1 MENQS
6 NIDYKIITLGDTNVG
21 KTSLI
26 MRYTL
31 NEFNTNL
38 FNTIGMDSKIK
49 DIEIDSKKIK
59 IKIWD
64 SAGQE
69 RFRSMQKYYYNKV
82 DGIIFVYDITKKN
95 TLKIID
101 SWIDEV
107 KENVKGDISFI
118 LVGNK
123 TDLEEEREVSI
134 IEGEK
139 FAQKYNY
146 HFLECSAA
154 NGIGVYEIFDYL
166 VRDILKKKENQFNDN
181 NSRDNNFTLDN
192 NGKESRNKKKCCS

>member
-26 MRYTL
+26 MRYTI
-31 NEFNTNL
+31 NEFNTNSL
-38 FNTIGMDSKIK
+38 NTIGMDSKIK

-64 SAGQE
+64 LAGQE
-69 RFRSMQKYYYNKV
+69 RFRSMHKYYYNKV

-154 NGIGVYEIFDYL
+154 NGIGVNEIFDYL
-166 VRDILKKKENQFNDN
+166 VRDILKKK
-181 NSRDNNFTLDN
+181 
-192 NGKESRNKKKCCS
+192 

>member
-6 NIDYKIITLGDTNVG
+6 KIDYKIITLGDTNVG

-26 MRYTL
+26 MRYTI
-31 NEFNTNL
+31 NEFNTNSL
-38 FNTIGMDSKIK
+38 NTIGMDSKIK

-154 NGIGVYEIFDYL
+154 NGIGVNEIFDYL
-166 VRDILKKKENQFNDN
+166 VRDILKKKENQFIDN
-181 NSRDNNFTLDN
+181 NSRDNNFTLNN

>member
-26 MRYTL
+26 MRYTI
-31 NEFNTNL
+31 NEFNTNSL
-38 FNTIGMDSKIK
+38 NTIGMDSKIK

-154 NGIGVYEIFDYL
+154 NGIGVNEIFDYL

>member
-26 MRYTL
+26 MRYTI
-31 NEFNTNL
+31 NEFNTNSL
-38 FNTIGMDSKIK
+38 NTIGMDSKIK

-154 NGIGVYEIFDYL
+154 NGIGVNEIFDYL
-166 VRDILKKKENQFNDN
+166 VRDILKKKENQFIDN
-181 NSRDNNFTLDN
+181 NSRDNNFTLNN

>member
-154 NGIGVYEIFDYL
+154 NGIGVNEIFDYL

-181 NSRDNNFTLDN
+181 NSRDNNFTLNN